1 MGMKLFDNDDNPTDD
16 ISKIEINEEYARRFE
31 HNKKREALQ
40 RYEELKRE
48 GRIAESTESDEESES
63 ESSSE
68 EEEDDLNGVVG
79 TKKKDLE
86 FFDALIKVRSQDPR
100 LKQKDIKLFGSDDDD
115 DSSEQ
120 EGEQKEKKEK
130 KAVYLKDVVAK
141 QLIEE
146 GPDFEEDDSDYQQKK
161 KKKSYSEEQEEI
173 KKAFLDA
180 AQEVDGDGDDDED
193 DFLRVKK
200 KENIDE
206 EGKEELDDG
215 EFAKKLEEY
224 FGRDTEMDENQMFL
238 KEFFMKKMW
247 QHREKGGNDMVGDD
261 EVDELLR
268 DEEEIEKQEGYELEY
283 NFRHEENAGDRIMGY
298 SRKIEG
304 SVRKKENARKE
315 QRRRKEER
323 MMIAEMERKE
333 ELKHLKNLKREEMKE
348 KMKKVKEIAGIKEDD
363 QCLFGMKDL
372 EKEFD
377 PDEYDKMMKAVF
389 NEKYYAAE
397 DEEFGSDEDGIEK
410 PDFNKEDELLGLPK
424 GWDVL
429 ESGDGFLAAR
439 ERILKQKSESIG
451 DGDAEVEE
459 DEGQQ
464 GQEKEEE
471 IREGDTEEGKRKR
484 KRKMSLVQRA
494 KQEMLEEFYKL
505 DYEDTIGDLKTRF
518 KYAKIKPNR
527 FGLKIEEIL
536 MMDEKELNQYVSLK
550 KLAPYRDK
558 EWKVPNGK
566 RYQFKQ
572 MTGGLKSDNQK
583 VGKKRKGDSAEKLV
597 SSSGEKGE
605 EKAQFEGLNG
615 DMSQQSKKAK
625 KRRRQELKLSDGR
638 LKAYG
643 KIPSKPKK
651 NKIKSDN

>member
-1 MGMKLFDNDDNPTDD
+1 MGMKLFDDDDTPTDD
-16 ISKIEINEEYARRFE
+16 RWKIEINEEYAVRFE

-40 RYEELKRE
+40 RYEELKKK
-48 GRIAESTESDEESES
+48 GRIEESVESDEESES

-68 EEEDDLNGVVG
+68 EEDYNGVFSS
-79 TKKKDLE
+79 KKKDLK
-86 FFDALIKVRSQDPR
+86 FFDALIKVRSQDHR
-100 LKQKDIKLFGSDDDD
+100 LKQKGIKLFEFDDDE
-115 DSSEQ
+115 SSEQ

-146 GPDFEEDDSDYQQKK
+146 RLEFEEEDSDYERKKKKK

-173 KKAFLDA
+173 KTAFLDA
-180 AQEVDGDGDDDED
+180 AQEVDGDDDGD

-200 KENIDE
+200 NENIDE
-206 EGKEELDDG
+206 EGKEGLDDG

-224 FGRDTEMDENQMFL
+224 FGKDTEMDENQMFL

-247 QHREKGGNDMVGDD
+247 QDKEKGGNDMVGDD

-268 DEEEIEKQEGYELEY
+268 DEEEIEKQEGYELGY
-283 NFRHEENAGDRIMGY
+283 NFRHEENAGDIIMGY

-315 QRRRKEER
+315 QRKRKEER

-333 ELKHLKNLKREEMKE
+333 ELKHLKNLKREDMKG
-348 KMKKVKEIAGIKEDD
+348 KIKKVMEIAGIKEDD
-363 QCLFGMKDL
+363 QCLFAIKDL
-372 EKEFD
+372 EEEFD
-377 PDEYDKMMKAVF
+377 PNEYDKMMKAVF
-389 NEKYYAAE
+389 NEKYYATE
-397 DEEFGSDEDGIEK
+397 DEEFGSDEDDIEK
-410 PDFNKEDELLGLPK
+410 PDFDEEDKLLGLPK

-459 DEGQQ
+459 DEEEQS
-464 GQEKEEE
+464 QEKEERKKE
-471 IREGDTEEGKRKR
+471 DDEEGKRKR

-536 MMDEKELNQYVSLK
+536 MMDDKELNQYVSLK

-558 EWKVPNGK
+558 EWKLPNGK

-583 VGKKRKGDSAEKLV
+583 VSKKRKGGSAEKLI
-597 SSSGEKGE
+597 SSLGEKGD
-605 EKAQFEGLNG
+605 EKAQF
-615 DMSQQSKKAK
+615 KKAK
-625 KRRRQELKLSDGR
+625 KKRRQELKLSDGR

-643 KIPSKPKK
+643 KIPSKAKK

>member
-1 MGMKLFDNDDNPTDD
+1 MGMKLFSDDDTPTND
-16 ISKIEINEEYARRFE
+16 ISKIEINEEYACRFE
-31 HNKKREALQ
+31 HKKKREALQ
-40 RYEELKRE
+40 RYEELKKK
-48 GRIAESTESDEESES
+48 GRIEESVESDEESES
-63 ESSSE
+63 GSSSSE
-68 EEEDDLNGVVG
+68 EEDLNGVVG
-79 TKKKDLE
+79 SKKKDLE

-100 LKQKDIKLFGSDDDD
+100 LKQKDVKLFEFDDDE
-115 DSSEQ
+115 SSEQ

-146 GPDFEEDDSDYQQKK
+146 GPEFEEEDSDYELKK
-161 KKKSYSEEQEEI
+161 KKKSYNEEQEEI
-173 KKAFLDA
+173 KMAFLDA
-180 AQEVDGDGDDDED
+180 AQEVDGDDDGD

-215 EFAKKLEEY
+215 EFAKLEEY

-238 KEFFMKKMW
+238 KEFFLKKMW
-247 QHREKGGNDMVGDD
+247 QDKEKGGNDMVGDD

-268 DEEEIEKQEGYELEY
+268 DEEEIEKQEGYEFGY
-283 NFRHEENAGDRIMGY
+283 NFRHEENAGDRIIGY

-315 QRRRKEER
+315 HRKRKEER
-323 MMIAEMERKE
+323 MMIAQMERKE
-333 ELKHLKNLKREEMKE
+333 ELKHLKNLKREEMKG
-348 KMKKVKEIAGIKEDD
+348 KMKKVMEIAGIKEDD
-363 QCLFGMKDL
+363 QCLFAMKDL
-372 EKEFD
+372 EEFD

-397 DEEFGSDEDGIEK
+397 DEEFGSDEDDIKK
-410 PDFNKEDELLGLPK
+410 PDFDKEDKLLGLPK

-459 DEGQQ
+459 DEEEKS
-464 GQEKEEE
+464 QEKEEE
-471 IREGDTEEGKRKR
+471 RKKEDAEDGKQKR

-527 FGLKIEEIL
+527 FGLKTEEIL
-536 MMDEKELNQYVSLK
+536 MMDDKELNQYVSLK

-558 EWKVPNGK
+558 EWKLPNGN

-583 VGKKRKGDSAEKLV
+583 VSKKRKGDSVEKLV
-597 SSSGEKGE
+597 SSSGEKGD

-615 DMSQQSKKAK
+615 DMSKHSKKAK
-625 KRRRQELKLSDGR
+625 KKRRQELKLSDGR

>member
-1 MGMKLFDNDDNPTDD
+1 MGMKLFDEDDNRTDD
-16 ISKIEINEEYARRFE
+16 ISRIEINEEYARRFE

-40 RYEELKRE
+40 RYEELKKK
-48 GRIAESTESDEESES
+48 GRVKESTESDGESES

-68 EEEDDLNGVVG
+68 EEEDLNGVVG
-79 TKKKDLE
+79 SKKKDLE
-86 FFDALIKVRSQDPR
+86 FFEALIKVRSQDPR
-100 LKQKDIKLFGSDDDD
+100 LKQKDIKLFESDDDE
-115 DSSEQ
+115 SSEQ

-146 GPDFEEDDSDYQQKK
+146 GPEFEEEDSDYEQKK
-161 KKKSYSEEQEEI
+161 KKKSYGEEQEEI

-180 AQEVDGDGDDDED
+180 AQEVDGDDDGD

-247 QHREKGGNDMVGDD
+247 QDKEKGGNDMVGDD

-304 SVRKKENARKE
+304 SVRKEENARKE

-323 MMIAEMERKE
+323 MLIAEMERKE
-333 ELKHLKNLKREEMKE
+333 ELKHLKNLKKEEMKE
-348 KMKKVKEIAGIKEDD
+348 KMKKVMEIAGIKEDD
-363 QCLFGMKDL
+363 QCLFGIKDL
-372 EKEFD
+372 GKEFD

-397 DEEFGSDEDGIEK
+397 DEEFGSDEDDIEK
-410 PDFNKEDELLGLPK
+410 PDFDKEDELLGLPK

-429 ESGDGFLAAR
+429 ESCDGFLAAR

-451 DGDAEVEE
+451 DGDGDGDTEVEE
-459 DEGQQ
+459 DEEEQS
-464 GQEKEEE
+464 QEKEEE
-471 IREGDTEEGKRKR
+471 RKEEDTEEGKRKR
-484 KRKMSLVQRA
+484 KHKMSLVQRA
-494 KQEMLEEFYKL
+494 KQQMLEEFYKL

-527 FGLKIEEIL
+527 FGLKTEEML
-536 MMDEKELNQYVSLK
+536 MMDDKELNQYVSLK
-550 KLAPYRDK
+550 KLAPYKDK
-558 EWKVPNGK
+558 EWKVPNSK

-572 MTGGLKSDNQK
+572 MTGGLKSGNQK
-583 VGKKRKGDSAEKLV
+583 ASKKRKGDSAEKLV
-597 SSSGEKGE
+597 SSSGEKGD